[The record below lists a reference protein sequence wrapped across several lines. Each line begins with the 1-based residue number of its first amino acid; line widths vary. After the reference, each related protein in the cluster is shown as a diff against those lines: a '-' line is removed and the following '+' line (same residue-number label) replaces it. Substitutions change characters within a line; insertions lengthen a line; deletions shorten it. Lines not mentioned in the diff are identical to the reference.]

1 MAHPDVI
8 VIGAGVVGLSVA
20 IAAQAR
26 GMTVTVLDREGPAAG
41 ASAGNAGAF
50 AFTDILPL
58 ASPGIL
64 EKGAEMAARPTR
76 AAVGSACLRVQDRSL
91 DVPLLA
97 RLLARSGCKVHD
109 RADRVDGPFQSRA

>member
-1 MAHPDVI
+1 MASQTESQII

-20 IAAQAR
+20 IAAQKR
-26 GMTVTVLDREGPAAG
+26 GFAVTVLDREAPAAG

-64 EKGAEMAARPTR
+64 K
-76 AAVGSACLRVQDRSL
+76 
-91 DVPLLA
+91 
-97 RLLARSGCKVHD
+97 
-109 RADRVDGPFQSRA
+109 